1 MNYAIVRTGGKQ
13 YRAVVGETIDVEKLP
28 VDAGAE
34 ITLEEV
40 LLIGREN
47 GDPSIGKPL
56 VKGVTVK
63 ATVVKQYRGPKI
75 LVWKYKAKQRYR
87 RRQGHRQYYTRLKI
101 EAIEGI

>member
-1 MNYAIVRTGGKQ
+1 MNYAIVRSGGKQ
-13 YRAVVGETIDVEKLP
+13 YRAVVGEMIDVEKLP

-34 ITLEEV
+34 VTLGEV
-40 LLIGREN
+40 LLIAREN
-47 GDPSIGKPL
+47 GDPTIGKPL
-56 VKGVTVK
+56 VNGAAVK

>member
-1 MNYAIVRTGGKQ
+1 MNYAIVRSGGKQ
-13 YRAVVGETIDVEKLP
+13 YRAVVGEMIDVEKLP

-34 ITLEEV
+34 VTLGEV
-40 LLIGREN
+40 LLIAREN
-47 GDPSIGKPL
+47 GDPTIGKPL
-56 VKGVTVK
+56 VKGAAVK